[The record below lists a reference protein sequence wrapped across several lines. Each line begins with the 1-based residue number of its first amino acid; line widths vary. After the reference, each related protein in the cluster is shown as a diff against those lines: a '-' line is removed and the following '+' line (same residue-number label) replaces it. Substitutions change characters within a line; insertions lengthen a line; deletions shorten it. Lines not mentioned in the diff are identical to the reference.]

1 MELIPSLIHF
11 SDQVKNR
18 YRLEGQKA
26 AQNSMLRLSHA
37 RSFRWRQDISVNIVA
52 RIWGEGVRNL
62 CSIRG
67 RDRSFVLLKYPSSY
81 STENT
86 LHLGY
91 KNTSVNFVDG
101 NNRCLFSDPHKTHK
115 YTAWAECRIFFK
127 LSLVVRTCGPRSIVG
142 IQTGYGLDGPGSNP
156 GGDQIFRT
164 CLDWPWGPTGP
175 LCNEYRVF
183 PGGKERPGRDAD
195 PSPLLVPWSRKSRA
209 IPLLPLWAVRPIQ
222 SISACTGCTLTLY
235 LRMVTARL

>member
-1 MELIPSLIHF
+1 M
-11 SDQVKNR
+11 
-18 YRLEGQKA
+18 
-26 AQNSMLRLSHA
+26 
-37 RSFRWRQDISVNIVA
+37 
-52 RIWGEGVRNL
+52 
-62 CSIRG
+62 
-67 RDRSFVLLKYPSSY
+67 
-81 STENT
+81 
-86 LHLGY
+86 
-91 KNTSVNFVDG
+91 
-101 NNRCLFSDPHKTHK
+101 
-115 YTAWAECRIFFK
+115 
-127 LSLVVRTCGPRSIVG
+127 VRTCGPRSIVG

-164 CLDWPWGPTGP
+164 CLDRPWGPTGP

-235 LRMVTARL
+235 LRMVTARLWIVQRLNSPVTNLYGSFTQKADFLILDLSYT

>member
-1 MELIPSLIHF
+1 MVRSASFHIPSIRLSTNSRSLCIILPESLGVWRSIRTLPCGVSYTLRALWHTSSRLLEPSSSPRLRASLLTWNVPERKFVLNFTTLMELIPSLIHF

-115 YTAWAECRIFFK
+115 YTAWAECRIF
-127 LSLVVRTCGPRSIVG
+127 
-142 IQTGYGLDGPGSNP
+142 
-156 GGDQIFRT
+156 
-164 CLDWPWGPTGP
+164 
-175 LCNEYRVF
+175 
-183 PGGKERPGRDAD
+183 
-195 PSPLLVPWSRKSRA
+195 
-209 IPLLPLWAVRPIQ
+209 
-222 SISACTGCTLTLY
+222 
-235 LRMVTARL
+235 